1 MLGKTVIVLLCSL
14 LSVFL
19 FLTPI
24 SSVYAQYY
32 SCATPT
38 GGSYTPKIITRENS
52 RDIYVIWTYYY
63 GCGEYVLLFAKSAD
77 NGNTFG
83 KPIEI
88 SHYDYRSTAGN
99 EDSQPIVAASP
110 GTSDMY
116 VAWTRYVSSSMML
129 YFKKTTDNAP
139 TLLGNTVKVD
149 TNGTDQPTVHDV
161 VVASH
166 SMNNNNSVNSNRT
179 SDIGIIWSAYFLKSG
194 THGIFLSESI
204 DGGNTFGKPVLI
216 SNGTGDSSFNSAI
229 QVGNKAYVLWYS
241 LDQCSSNGNQL
252 TLTCPNGTYIAT
264 ISISN
269 NSSADGSQFSISR
282 PTFVGDIGSAPGFP
296 VYTKPGSSPPPHGSL
311 GSVMAISGNNVYV
324 AGTII
329 NGSSWKSGSSISIH
343 LVKSSDSALTFGKPI
358 SLASYNNYTSLNK
371 VNSLSVDASK
381 NFVYVGWYK
390 YNYQSANI
398 DVITS
403 SDFGNIF
410 GNIQKVNIRNG
421 SVTSEPVV
429 TAASGV
435 DYFLTWQQL
444 QNETSGHETLLFAKS
459 TDGGRTFDKSID
471 LTGDAGA
478 SVGQQA
484 MLTNNDYLYIVW
496 LNPAFT
502 DGRHVMFTK
511 SVNEGN
517 TFSNPIDLD
526 KNSFALADAAAVPE
540 FNASLVELL
549 LVVAVGAIIG
559 VSVIDSRMKFFH
571 R

>member
-1 MLGKTVIVLLCSL
+1 MLGKLAIVLLCSL

-32 SCATPT
+32 SCATPI

-52 RDIYVIWTYYY
+52 SDIYVIWTYYY
-63 GCGEYVLLFAKSAD
+63 GCGEYILLFAKSAD
-77 NGNTFG
+77 NGNTFS

-88 SHYDYRSTAGN
+88 SHYDYRSIAGN
-99 EDSQPIVAASP
+99 EDSQPIVAAPP

-116 VAWTRYVSSSMML
+116 IAWTRYVSSSMML
-129 YFKKTTDNAP
+129 YFKKTIDNAP
-139 TLLGNTVKVD
+139 TLLGDTVKVD
-149 TNGTDQPTVHDV
+149 TNGTDQPTVHNI

-166 SMNNNNSVNSNRT
+166 PMNNNTSVNSNRT

-194 THGIFLSESI
+194 AQSIFLSESI
-204 DGGNTFGKPVLI
+204 NGGYTFGKPVLI

-229 QVGNKAYVLWYS
+229 QVGNKAYILWYS
-241 LDQCSSNGNQL
+241 SNQCSSNGNQL
-252 TLTCPNGTYIAT
+252 TMTCPNGTYIAT
-264 ISISN
+264 ISIGN
-269 NSSADGSQFSISR
+269 NSSADSSQFSISR

-296 VYTKPGSSPPPHGSL
+296 VYTKPGSSPPLPGPL

-329 NGSSWKSGSSISIH
+329 NGSSWKSGSSISIQ
-343 LVKSSDSALTFGKPI
+343 LVKSSNSALTFDKPI
-358 SLASYNNYTSLNK
+358 SLASYNNYTSLNN
-371 VNSLSVDASK
+371 VNSLSIDASK
-381 NFVYVGWYK
+381 NFIYVGWYN
-390 YNYQSANI
+390 YNYYNQSANI

-421 SVTSEPVV
+421 SVTSVV

-459 TDGGRTFDKSID
+459 TDGSRTFDKSID

-496 LNPAFT
+496 LNSAFK
-502 DGRHVMFTK
+502 DGRHVMFTT

-526 KNSFALADAAAVPE
+526 KDSFALADTATVPE

-549 LVVAVGAIIG
+549 LAVAVGAIIG
-559 VSVIDSRMKFFH
+559 VSVINTRLFH